1 MTALFQDLR
10 YALRQVRT
18 NPGFTAVAV
27 LTLALGIGANTGI
40 FTLVNAVLLKSLP
53 VPNPKQ
59 LFLVRQGDRFAEQ
72 TRVSYPLYE
81 RMLNAMPASASL
93 AAMSRPSDFYSR
105 AGDSQPEMT
114 KGQLVSGNYFQTF
127 ETYPVLGRLLTPED
141 NRVMDGHPVAV
152 ISYGCWRRRFGGEAD
167 VIGRELMIN
176 GLRFTIVGVTA
187 ADFFGSE
194 PGRAPDFWLPLMM
207 QSSLHYVQHYSKST
221 AADADKPWVSQEDI
235 TWLGLIARVRNRS
248 ELSHISGVL
257 NQLFA
262 QNLERHGLRAG
273 KAQSQQA
280 RLDNQL
286 TLESG
291 AQGTKALQREFS
303 QPLLVL
309 SGMVGLVLLIACANL
324 ASLLLARATTRAR
337 EIAVRL
343 SIGATRSR
351 LVRQLLTESLLLS
364 IFGGLLG
371 IGVAYWCDTV
381 LPGWASGGS
390 LPIPL
395 RLAPDMR
402 VLLFSIVVVLATGIL
417 FGLAPAFQATNIAP
431 VHALKANAS
440 WASST
445 QPKGATQWS
454 LRQTLVVAQFALS
467 LVLLVGAGLFIRTL
481 RNFGRLDP
489 GFDRDH
495 ILTVWLD
502 TNIRHYDHGQLLSFY
517 QKAVDRVQAL
527 PDVLSA
533 SLATCSI
540 ASNCRSASD
549 IYLPGGNHLAATP
562 QTNSVSLHYF
572 DNVGIPRLRGRDFT
586 PADNEKAPHVAMI
599 NQSLAR
605 EVFAGVDPIGQ
616 HFGYDPGSANK
627 FQIVGVVADALVNG
641 VRETAPPMI
650 YFPLL
655 QAVTN
660 VESLDVRAAGN
671 PAPLTEP
678 VRQTLTSV
686 DPDLAI
692 GDITTLAE
700 QVSSNLGQQ
709 KLIAR
714 LTAIFGVLA
723 LALACLGLY
732 GVMSYTV
739 ARRTGELGIRLALG
753 APRHAVLWL
762 VLHQTLV
769 LISAGVAA
777 GLLLSFL
784 AGRTVT
790 SLLFGLSA
798 NDPATVLGATAVLT
812 LVSFVSGL
820 RPAWRASHLNPT
832 EALRVE

>member
-1 MTALFQDLR
+1 MTGLLQDLR

-40 FTLVNAVLLKSLP
+40 FTLVNAVFLKSLP
-53 VPNPKQ
+53 VPNPEQ

-93 AAMSRPSDFYSR
+93 AAVTRPGDFYLR
-105 AGDSQPEMT
+105 TGTSQPEMN

-127 ETYPVLGRLLTPED
+127 ETYPVLGR
-141 NRVMDGHPVAV
+141 HPVAV
-152 ISYGCWRRRFGGEAD
+152 ISYGCWKRRFAGAPD
-167 VIGRELMIN
+167 VIGRELVIN
-176 GLRFTIVGVTA
+176 SLRFTIVGVTA
-187 ADFFGSE
+187 ADFFGEE

-207 QSSLHYVQHYSKST
+207 QSSLHYAQHYSKST
-221 AADADKPWVSQEDI
+221 AADEDKPWVFEEDI
-235 TWLGLIARVRNRS
+235 TWVGLIVRARNRR

-257 NQLFA
+257 NQLVSED
-262 QNLERHGLRAG
+262 LERHGMRAS
-273 KAQSQQA
+273 AAEDQRA
-280 RLDNQL
+280 RLENQL
-286 TLESG
+286 VLEPGS
-291 AQGTKALQREFS
+291 QGTKALQREFS

-309 SGMVGLVLLIACANL
+309 SGTVGLVLLIACANL
-324 ASLLLARATTRAR
+324 ASLLLARATTRVR

-395 RLAPDMR
+395 HLAPDMR

-445 QPKGATQWS
+445 QRTGAQWS

-481 RNFGRLDP
+481 RNFVRLDP

-495 ILTVWLD
+495 LLTVWLD

-517 QKAVDRVQAL
+517 QKALDRVQAL
-527 PDVLSA
+527 PGVHSA

-562 QTNSVSLHYF
+562 QTNIVSFEYF

-586 PADNEKAPHVAMI
+586 LADNEKAPHVAMI

-616 HFGYDPGSANK
+616 HFGYDPGSANE

-671 PAPLTEP
+671 PAALTEQ
-678 VRQTLTSV
+678 VRQALTSV
-686 DPDLAI
+686 DPDLPI

-700 QVSSNLGQQ
+700 QVTSNLGQQ
-709 KLIAR
+709 KLIATDR
-714 LTAIFGVLA
+714 DLQRSGARSRVPWSLRGDVLHRRA
-723 LALACLGLY
+723 PH
-732 GVMSYTV
+732 
-739 ARRTGELGIRLALG
+739 RRTRNSTGFGSFAQRSSL
-753 APRHAVLWL
+753 
-762 VLHQTLV
+762 
-769 LISAGVAA
+769 AGVASDA
-777 GLLLSFL
+777 SVDQRWCCCGIIAVVSCREHSHKPVVWSQCVRSCHRPGSNGGSDVGVFRFGSKTGMACRSPQSDRSF
-784 AGRTVT
+784 ARGMKKK
-790 SLLFGLSA
+790 
-798 NDPATVLGATAVLT
+798 
-812 LVSFVSGL
+812 SGD
-820 RPAWRASHLNPT
+820 A
-832 EALRVE
+832 

>member
-1 MTALFQDLR
+1 MTGILDDLR

-18 NPGFTAVAV
+18 NPGFTTVAL

-53 VPNPKQ
+53 VPNPEQ

-81 RMLNAMPASASL
+81 RMLNAMPRSASL
-93 AAMSRPSDFYSR
+93 AAVTRPGDFYLR
-105 AGDSQPEMT
+105 TGTSQPEMS

-141 NRVMDGHPVAV
+141 NRVIDGHPSAV
-152 ISYGCWRRRFGGEAD
+152 ISYGCWKRRFAGAPD
-167 VIGRELMIN
+167 VIGRELIIN
-176 GLRFTIVGVTA
+176 SQRFTIVGVTA
-187 ADFFGSE
+187 ADFFGEE

-207 QSSLHYVQHYSKST
+207 QSSLHYAQHYSKST
-221 AADADKPWVSQEDI
+221 AADEDKPWVFEESI
-235 TWLGLIARVRNRS
+235 SWVGLIVRARNRS
-248 ELSHISGVL
+248 DLSHISGSL
-257 NQLFA
+257 NQLVSED
-262 QNLERHGLRAG
+262 LERHGIRAS
-273 KAQSQQA
+273 AAEDQRA
-280 RLDNQL
+280 RLENQL
-286 TLESG
+286 VLEPGS
-291 AQGTKALQREFS
+291 QGTKALQREFS

-395 RLAPDMR
+395 DLAPDMR
-402 VLLFSIVVVLATGIL
+402 VLLFSIVVALATGIL
-417 FGLAPAFQATNIAP
+417 FGLAPALQATNIAP
-431 VHALKANAS
+431 IHALKANAS

-445 QPKGATQWS
+445 QRTGAQWS

-481 RNFGRLDP
+481 RNFVRLDP
-489 GFDRDH
+489 GFDRNH

-517 QKAVDRVQAL
+517 QKALDGVQAL
-527 PDVLSA
+527 PGVHSA

-549 IYLPGGNHLAATP
+549 IYLPGGNQLAATP
-562 QTNSVSLHYF
+562 QTNIVSLHYF

-586 PADNEKAPHVAMI
+586 LADNEKAPHVAMI

-616 HFGYDPGSANK
+616 HFGYDPGSAHE

-671 PAPLTEP
+671 PAPLTGL
-678 VRQTLTSV
+678 VRQALTSV
-686 DPDLAI
+686 DPDLPI

-700 QVSSNLGQQ
+700 QVTSTLGQQ

-714 LTAIFGVLA
+714 LTAIFGALA

-753 APRHAVLWL
+753 APRNSVLWL

-784 AGRTVT
+784 AGNAVT

-798 NDPATVLGATAVLT
+798 YDPATVLGATVVLT
-812 LVSFVSGL
+812 LVSFASGL
-820 RPAWRASHLNPT
+820 RPAWRAAHLNPT